1 MARRPRSASLETRAG
16 RLRLPVQR
24 KPHAFTTI
32 APGIALA
39 YRRNQGAGRWVVRC
53 ADGRGGAWTKAF
65 GIADDYEESDAERVL
80 TFWEAQDKARALA
93 RGKDED
99 SGRPGTVAEAIDD
112 YEADLVVRG
121 GAVVNAQR
129 LRRLLPPAI
138 LSKPIALLSTK
149 ELRRFRDGLAASMKR
164 ASVNRV
170 LKPLK
175 AALTLAADHDPE
187 RIGNR
192 QAWRI
197 GLAALKDSANPN
209 NIVLSDDEIRSLVV
223 ASYEVDE
230 ALGLLVEVLA
240 VTGARISQAA
250 RLLVG
255 DVLSNSHDS
264 LAMPSAKKGR
274 GEKKISRV
282 PVPIPVAL
290 AARLR
295 TAAGGRGAGEAL
307 LLRSDGK
314 SWEPHKADHRRPFMA
329 AVAKAGLD
337 PKVVTSYALRHS
349 HITRSL
355 LRGVPI
361 RVVAALH
368 DSSVQMVEATYS
380 KHIASHGDELARA
393 VMLDLDPPA
402 GNVVPLPG
410 RRA

>member
-1 MARRPRSASLETRAG
+1 MARRPRSASLETRAA

-39 YRRNQGAGRWVVRC
+39 YRRNQGAGTWVVRC
-53 ADGRGGAWTKAF
+53 ADGKGGAWTKGFA
-65 GIADDYEESDAERVL
+65 IADDHEDADGEHVL
-80 TFWEAQDKARALA
+80 DFWQAQDKGRALA
-93 RGKDED
+93 RGNEAD

-187 RIGNR
+187 RITNR

-197 GLAALKDSANPN
+197 GLAALKDTHNPN
-209 NIVLSDDEIRSLVV
+209 NIVLSDDEIRTLVA
-223 ASYEVDE
+223 ASYATDD

-240 VTGARISQAA
+240 VTGARISQVG

-255 DVLSNSHDS
+255 DILTNGHDA
-264 LAMPSAKKGR
+264 LAMPSAKKGKA
-274 GEKKISRV
+274 EKKISRV
-282 PVPIPVAL
+282 PVPISADL

-295 TAAGGRGAGEAL
+295 TAASGRGPAEPL
-307 LLRSDGK
+307 LLRRDGK
-314 SWEPHKADHRRPFMA
+314 PWSPGKAIDHRAPFMA

-349 HITRSL
+349 SITRGL

-368 DSSVQMVEATYS
+368 DTSTQMIEKTYS
-380 KHIASHGDELARA
+380 AHIASHGDELARA
-393 VMLDLDPPA
+393 ALLDLDPPA
-402 GNVVPLPG
+402 GGNVVAL
-410 RRA
+410 R

>member
-197 GLAALKDSANPN
+197 GLAALKDFANPN
-209 NIVLSDDEIRSLVV
+209 NIVLSDDGSL
-223 ASYEVDE
+223 
-230 ALGLLVEVLA
+230 LGRRQLRGRR
-240 VTGARISQAA
+240 GARAA
-250 RLLVG
+250 
-255 DVLSNSHDS
+255 
-264 LAMPSAKKGR
+264 
-274 GEKKISRV
+274 
-282 PVPIPVAL
+282 
-290 AARLR
+290 
-295 TAAGGRGAGEAL
+295 GRGAG
-307 LLRSDGK
+307 RDRGSHQ
-314 SWEPHKADHRRPFMA
+314 SSR
-329 AVAKAGLD
+329 AVAGRRRAEQQPRLAGDAVRQERPRREKDQPSPGADSCRAGGPAADGGGRAWRGRGAAAAKRRQVLGAGQGR
-337 PKVVTSYALRHS
+337 PSPALHGRGRQGRPRSEGRHV
-349 HITRSL
+349 
-355 LRGVPI
+355 LRATALPHHAI
-361 RVVAALH
+361 VAARRADPRRRGAARLVRANGRG
-368 DSSVQMVEATYS
+368 DLS